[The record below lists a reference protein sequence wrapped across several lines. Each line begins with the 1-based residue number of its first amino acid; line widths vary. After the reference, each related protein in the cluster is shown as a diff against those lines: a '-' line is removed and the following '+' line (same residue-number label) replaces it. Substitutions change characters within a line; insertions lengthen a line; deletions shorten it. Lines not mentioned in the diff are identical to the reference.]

1 MTTVMG
7 MTGNQAD
14 YTAPA
19 RGNPGGEMGKDVF
32 LQLMV
37 TQMRHQDPLAPQD
50 SGDMMAQLAQFT
62 ALEQMQNLNASMN
75 KLLSMQGVHQLSLLG
90 KEVTARAADGEEV
103 SGIVTALRFQEDMP
117 LMLIKDRL
125 FPLEQLFEIKSGVK
139 DE

>member
-1 MTTVMG
+1 
-7 MTGNQAD
+7 
-14 YTAPA
+14 
-19 RGNPGGEMGKDVF
+19 MGKDVF

-62 ALEQMQNLNASMN
+62 ALEQAQNLNTSMD
-75 KLLSMQGVHQLSLLG
+75 KLVSMQQGVHQLSLLG

-103 SGIVTALRFQEDMP
+103 SGIVTALRFQEGLP

-125 FPLEQLFEIKSGVK
+125 FSLEQLFEIKSGVK
-139 DE
+139 YE